1 MDFKI
6 LFADKAITDLNRI
19 VEYYALESPA
29 AARVVGEALLAHI
42 RCLARMP
49 IVGTPLAS
57 RHNVFKLY
65 HSPYA
70 IYYRVNYPGAVVE
83 VLHVYH
89 GVRHKSTFPPPA
101 APAPASVSS

>member
-19 VEYYALESPA
+19 VEYYALDSPTS
-29 AARVVGEALLAHI
+29 ARMVGDSLLAHI
-42 RCLARMP
+42 RCLALMP
-49 IVGTPLAS
+49 IVGTPLANRS
-57 RHNVFKLY
+57 NVFKLY

-70 IYYRVNYPGAVVE
+70 IYYRVNYKAALVE
-83 VLHVYH
+83 VLHLYH

-101 APAPASVSS
+101 APAPVSS